1 MTKLTRRVFATS
13 AAAAAVSAGLGL
25 KLSMAQASYPARPV
39 TILVPWAAGGAT
51 DAVTRMIALLLE
63 KDLGQPFNVINRTG
77 GSGVVGHA
85 AIAGSAPDGYTLG
98 MITIEVGM
106 MHWQGISELKPA
118 NYTALALM
126 SEDPPGVL
134 VNTESPYKTVKDLAD
149 AIKASPAGKFK
160 ASGAG
165 QGSIWH
171 LALVGWLQA
180 MDVKGDH
187 VRWVP
192 SNGGAPAL
200 QELAAGGVDV
210 VTCSVPEGR
219 AMMDAGKVRALAAM
233 ARERNPQFASVP
245 TLKEGLGVDFSLGSW
260 RGIAGPKGLPQPIT
274 DKLAGAL
281 KKVQESKEF
290 RDFMT
295 ARGFALVW
303 ADAPG
308 FTKFMDEDNA
318 KMGALLK
325 SAGLAKT

>member
-1 MTKLTRRVFATS
+1 MTNLTRRVFTAS
-13 AAAAAVSAGLGL
+13 AAAAAVSTTLGITPSL
-25 KLSMAQASYPARPV
+25 AQANYPARPV

-51 DAVTRMIALLLE
+51 DAVTRMIGALLE
-63 KDLGQPFNVINRTG
+63 RDLGQPFNVINRTG
-77 GSGVVGHA
+77 GGGVVGHT

-106 MHWQGISELKPA
+106 MHWQGLSDLKPSS
-118 NYTALALM
+118 YTALALM

-134 VNTESPYKTVKDLAD
+134 VNTDSPYKTVKELAE
-149 AIKASPAGKFK
+149 AIKASPPGKFK

-180 MDVKGDH
+180 MDVKADH

-245 TLKEGLGVDFSLGSW
+245 TLKEGLGVEFSLGSW

-274 DKLAGAL
+274 DKLAAAL

-290 RDFMT
+290 RDFMN
-295 ARGFALVW
+295 ARGFALVFY
-303 ADAPG
+303 DAPG
-308 FTKFMDEDNA
+308 FTKFMNEDEA
-318 KMGALLK
+318 RMGALLK
-325 SAGLAKT
+325 SAGLAKG

>member
-1 MTKLTRRVFATS
+1 
-13 AAAAAVSAGLGL
+13 
-25 KLSMAQASYPARPV
+25 
-39 TILVPWAAGGAT
+39 
-51 DAVTRMIALLLE
+51 
-63 KDLGQPFNVINRTG
+63 
-77 GSGVVGHA
+77 
-85 AIAGSAPDGYTLG
+85 
-98 MITIEVGM
+98 
-106 MHWQGISELKPA
+106 
-118 NYTALALM
+118 M

-134 VNTESPYKTVKDLAD
+134 VNTESPYKTVKELAD
-149 AIKASPAGKFK
+149 AIKASPPGRFK

-180 MDVKGDH
+180 MGVKADH

-260 RGIAGPKGLPQPIT
+260 RGIAGPKGLPKPIA
-274 DKLAGAL
+274 DRLAAAL

-290 RDFMT
+290 RDFMN
-295 ARGFALVW
+295 ARGFALIFH
-303 ADAPG
+303 DARG
-308 FTKFMDEDNA
+308 FTKFMDEDEA
-318 KMGALLK
+318 RMGALLK
-325 SAGLAKT
+325 SAGLAKS